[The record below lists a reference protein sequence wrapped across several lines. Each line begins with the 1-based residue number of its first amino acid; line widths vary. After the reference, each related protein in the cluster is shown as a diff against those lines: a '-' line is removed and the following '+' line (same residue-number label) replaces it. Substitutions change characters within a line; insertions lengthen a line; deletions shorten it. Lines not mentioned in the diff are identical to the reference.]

1 MLREAHAHIP
11 SHGRELA
18 MLSLATCTSREDLLA
33 RVKVRHE
40 EMVAAAGGGGES
52 ASGEWLIGSSVRAN
66 AWADHRWPSVDELD
80 AISRTRPIVLMS
92 FDHHCV
98 VANTPALVAGGI
110 SESMP
115 NPVGGEICRDV
126 RTGKLTGL
134 LLESAA
140 KLVLGAMPRE
150 SEEMREAWVVAA
162 LEDLAGHGFS
172 SVHDLL
178 SPAWL
183 GPVLAKL
190 NDEDRLPLDVWL
202 YPPLAEIEV
211 QAAAARG
218 SSVEGGAGWERP
230 RVKLA
235 GGKIFADGTLNSLTA
250 WMLKPFASAPAGR
263 ECGSA
268 LMGVSA
274 IASAIERVSNL
285 GIGLAVH
292 AIGDGAVRAALD
304 AAGITRSGV
313 FLGGEGGVP
322 RVRIEHCEVIDEA
335 DVGRFARLGVV
346 ASVQPCHL
354 LTDIEVLMREAPD
367 RLERVLPL
375 RELIDAGCAP
385 GELLWFGSDTPIV
398 RPHPEDSI
406 LAATMR
412 GRGDGVTIA
421 AKQRI
426 SMRECL
432 AAFAP

>member
-18 MLSLATCTSREDLLA
+18 MLSLAACTSRDDLLS
-33 RVKVRHE
+33 RVASRHE
-40 EMVAAAGGGGES
+40 ELHNTREGV
-52 ASGEWLIGSSVRAN
+52 GEWLIGTSVRAN
-66 AWADHRWPSVDELD
+66 AWADHRWPNIEELD
-80 AISRTRPIVLMS
+80 AISRSRPIVLMS

-98 VANTPALVAGGI
+98 VANTPALVAAEI
-110 SESMP
+110 SDSTP
-115 NPVGGEICRDV
+115 DPVGGEICRDA
-126 RTGKLTGL
+126 RTGVLTGL

-140 KLVLGAMPRE
+140 KLVMGAIPPE
-150 SEEMREAWVVAA
+150 SAEMREAWVVAA
-162 LEDLAGHGFS
+162 LEDLAEYGFS

-190 NDEDRLPLDVWL
+190 DDEDRLPLEVWL
-202 YPPLAEIEV
+202 YPPVVEV
-211 QAAAARG
+211 ELQAAAARG
-218 SSVEGGAGWERP
+218 GSTESESGWERP
-230 RVKLA
+230 RVRLA

-285 GIGLAVH
+285 GLGLAVH

-304 AAGITRSGV
+304 AAGIMRSGG
-313 FLGGEGGVP
+313 FLDGGVP

-335 DVGRFARLGVV
+335 DVARFARLGVV

-354 LTDIEVLMREAPD
+354 LTDIEVLKREVPD
-367 RLERVLPL
+367 RLHRVLPL
-375 RELIDAGCAP
+375 RELIDAGCSP

-412 GRGDGVTIA
+412 GRGDGVMIA
-421 AKQRI
+421 AEQRI

-432 AAFAP
+432 AAFSP